1 MLWTRFKEWLP
12 FFIPALSNFVLVLA
26 GIWMSLPD
34 FATSVEKNRM
44 AKRGFGALCLV
55 FGIVGLIYEATERHH
70 AEQSSQELFQE
81 VKSGLDKTDV
91 ELRKTDTLL
100 DKMSTVET
108 GVSLVDANI
117 NKLNG
122 QLSVAIKARDTVR
135 EAQLKKELLDANAAK
150 TALLKQVIS
159 NAKLVA
165 GRLRDLARIWSEE
178 EAHAKDDKERDRIH
192 GRWNTSGLPLGNAFE
207 ATRQLLPLLPEMSS
221 SDQLKE
227 LQLQEMKIQGQ
238 GFGGTGPEP
247 LKEDADYLEALI
259 KRVIAAN
266 PELAK

>member
-55 FGIVGLIYEATERHH
+55 FGHRRIDIRSNRTAPRRTIESRA
-70 AEQSSQELFQE
+70 FQE

-122 QLSVAIKARDTVR
+122 QLSVAIKHV
-135 EAQLKKELLDANAAK
+135 
-150 TALLKQVIS
+150 
-159 NAKLVA
+159 
-165 GRLRDLARIWSEE
+165 
-178 EAHAKDDKERDRIH
+178 
-192 GRWNTSGLPLGNAFE
+192 
-207 ATRQLLPLLPEMSS
+207 TR
-221 SDQLKE
+221 
-227 LQLQEMKIQGQ
+227 
-238 GFGGTGPEP
+238 FGKP
-247 LKEDADYLEALI
+247 
-259 KRVIAAN
+259 N
-266 PELAK
+266 